1 MEGTIITKKGT
12 ALIAKLLASGKELA
26 FTRAAVGT
34 GTIPSGYDPAGMTD
48 LSAYRMNGKISGCST
63 DGDEATVVFQ
73 ISSAE
78 VEEGLTITEAGLY
91 ARDPDDGEV
100 LYAYLDLSGDPQYVY
115 ARDSA
120 IQKFAEIE
128 FTTVV
133 GRLERVTVVMSPGA
147 LVTREEFEERAG
159 ELSGEIQAVSQTIP
173 VFELEGSTLVI
184 SRGIWGGGTGGG
196 GGGGS
201 AYILPAATAKRLGGV
216 KIGDGIDVTTDGTI
230 STDVTAV
237 AEAAAAEMEKNTEE
251 YTADEI
257 QALFNGA

>member
-12 ALIAKLLASGKELA
+12 ALIAKLLASGKELV

-34 GTIPSGYDPAGMTD
+34 GTVPSGYDPAGMTG
-48 LSAYRMNGKISGCST
+48 LSAYRMDGKISGCST

-78 VEEGLTITEAGLY
+78 VEEGFTITEAGLF

-147 LVTREEFEERAG
+147 LVTREEFEERAE
-159 ELSGEIQAVSQTIP
+159 ELSGEIQAVSQTVP
-173 VFELEGSTLVI
+173 VFELEGKTLVI
-184 SRGIWGGGTGGG
+184 SRGVWGGGTGGG
-196 GGGGS
+196 GA

-216 KIGDGIDVTTDGTI
+216 KIGDGIGVTADGTI
-230 STDVTAV
+230 STDVAAI
-237 AEAAAAEMEKNTEE
+237 AEAAAAAVEENTEE
-251 YTADEI
+251 YTEDEI
-257 QALFNGA
+257 RALFTGA

>member
-1 MEGTIITKKGT
+1 MSFDELLERAKG
-12 ALIAKLLASGKELA
+12 
-26 FTRAAVGT
+26 
-34 GTIPSGYDPAGMTD
+34 
-48 LSAYRMNGKISGCST
+48 ST
-63 DGDEATVVFQ
+63 VTFYGWGGDELLNRWLDEVF
-73 ISSAE
+73 APTMKE
-78 VEEGLTITEAGLY
+78 KYDITM
-91 ARDPDDGEV
+91 
-100 LYAYLDLSGDPQYVY
+100 
-115 ARDSA
+115 
-120 IQKFAEIE
+120 
-128 FTTVV
+128 
-133 GRLERVTVVMSPGA
+133 ERVPMDIDQILSQ
-147 LVTREEFEERAG
+147 
-159 ELSGEIQAVSQTIP
+159 LSGEIQAVSQTIP

>member
-1 MEGTIITKKGT
+1 MKQYTEQEPVF
-12 ALIAKLLASGKELA
+12 SES
-26 FTRAAVGT
+26 
-34 GTIPSGYDPAGMTD
+34 IPIVEETD
-48 LSAYRMNGKISGCST
+48 LVDANNTNASAKQLLQNTLILR
-63 DGDEATVVFQ
+63 
-73 ISSAE
+73 
-78 VEEGLTITEAGLY
+78 
-91 ARDPDDGEV
+91 
-100 LYAYLDLSGDPQYVY
+100 
-115 ARDSA
+115 
-120 IQKFAEIE
+120 
-128 FTTVV
+128 
-133 GRLERVTVVMSPGA
+133 
-147 LVTREEFEERAG
+147 
-159 ELSGEIQAVSQTIP
+159 QAIP